1 MLLTTYQVASN
12 QVQVDKWA
20 TMIFFALIV
29 IGFMAS
35 IVMRAYG
42 YGVEVL
48 QSHKDDD
55 DVGDVQ
61 EVQETTQDKA
71 I

>member
-1 MLLTTYQVASN
+1 MLLTVYQVASN
-12 QVQVDKWA
+12 QAQVDKWA
-20 TMIFFALIV
+20 TMMFFILIV

-42 YGVEVL
+42 YGIEAL

-61 EVQETTQDKA
+61 EVQQTTQDKT

>member
-1 MLLTTYQVASN
+1 MLLTVCQVASN
-12 QVQVDKWA
+12 QAQVDKWA
-20 TMIFFALIV
+20 TMMFFVLIV

-42 YGVEVL
+42 YGIEVL

-61 EVQETTQDKA
+61 EVQETTQDKT